1 MKVAKINDDGTVVS
15 VFNSRPVTD
24 DNGIQHP
31 RNIFV
36 LWTDEELN
44 AIGYARFDEENVPSD
59 KRSTGTTDT
68 FEDGKVFRSHTTID
82 FVPPPPP
89 PDPEPTI
96 EDPDNPA
103 YTEDVPAVMEDVP
116 AVTEDVPAVM
126 SEDGEEV
133 ITPATTRE
141 VTPATTREVTP
152 ATTIDHPAGRIP
164 NPKYDYVALRLR
176 DYPALDD
183 LIVAIWEQVVEDRP
197 EAAVALEVD
206 RQVVKERF
214 PKPVEEPVEE
224 SD

>member
-1 MKVAKINDDGTVVS
+1 MSHVAKIKTDGTVIATHKP
-15 VFNSRPVTD
+15 RPVTD
-24 DNGIQHP
+24 DNGVQYP
-31 RNIFV
+31 RNIFT

-44 AIGYARFDEENVPSD
+44 AIGYARFDEQHVPSD

-68 FEDGKVFRSHTTID
+68 FKNGRVFRSHTTKD

-103 YTEDVPAVMEDVP
+103 YTEEVPAVTEDVP

-126 SEDGEEV
+126 SEDGKEV

-164 NPKYDYVALRLR
+164 NPEYDYVGLRLR
-176 DYPALDD
+176 DYPVLDD
-183 LIVAIWEQVVEDRP
+183 LIVALWEHVIEERP
-197 EAAVALEVD
+197 EAAAEVQTV
-206 RQVVKERF
+206 RESVKAKF
-214 PKPVEEPVEE
+214 PK
-224 SD
+224 

>member
-1 MKVAKINDDGTVVS
+1 MKVAKINDDGTVIATH
-15 VFNSRPVTD
+15 NPRPVTD
-24 DNGIQHP
+24 DNGIQYP
-31 RNIFV
+31 RNIFQ

-68 FEDGKVFRSHTTID
+68 FSNGKVFRSHTTRD
-82 FVPPPPP
+82 YVPPPPP

-116 AVTEDVPAVM
+116 AVM
-126 SEDGEEV
+126 SEDGKEV
-133 ITPATTRE
+133 

-164 NPKYDYVALRLR
+164 NPEYDYVALRLR

-183 LIVAIWEQVVEDRP
+183 LIVAIWEKVVEDRP
-197 EAAVALEVD
+197 EAATEVQTA
-206 RQVVKERF
+206 REVVKARF
-214 PKPVEEPVEE
+214 PK
-224 SD
+224 

>member
-31 RNIFV
+31 RNIFT
-36 LWTDEELN
+36 LWTDAELN

-68 FEDGKVFRSHTTID
+68 FADGKVFRSHTTRD
-82 FVPPPPP
+82 YVPPG
-89 PDPEPTI
+89 DPEPTI

-116 AVTEDVPAVM
+116 AVM

-133 ITPATTRE
+133 

-152 ATTIDHPAGRIP
+152 ATTIDHPAGTLP
-164 NPKYDYVALRLR
+164 NPAYDYVSLRLR
-176 DYPALDD
+176 DYPTLDD
-183 LIVAIWEQVVEDRP
+183 LIVALWERIVEDRP
-197 EAAVALEVD
+197 EEAVKVQTARE
-206 RQVVKERF
+206 VVKARF
-214 PKPVEEPVEE
+214 PK
-224 SD
+224 

>member
-1 MKVAKINDDGTVVS
+1 MKVAKINDDGTVIATH
-15 VFNSRPVTD
+15 NPRPVTD
-24 DNGIQHP
+24 DNGIQYP
-31 RNIFV
+31 RNIFQ

-68 FEDGKVFRSHTTID
+68 FSNGKVFRSHTTRDYI
-82 FVPPPPP
+82 PPPPP

-116 AVTEDVPAVM
+116 AVM
-126 SEDGEEV
+126 SEDGKEV
-133 ITPATTRE
+133 

-152 ATTIDHPAGRIP
+152 ATTIDHLAGRIP
-164 NPKYDYVALRLR
+164 NPEYDYVALRLR

-183 LIVAIWEQVVEDRP
+183 LIVAIWEKVVEDRP
-197 EAAVALEVD
+197 EAATEVQTA
-206 RQVVKERF
+206 REVVKARF
-214 PKPVEEPVEE
+214 PK
-224 SD
+224 